1 MRISDWSSDVC
12 SSDLFQIQQYP
23 RRCRCLRYNK
33 DRRHCQNNAGWPDIK
48 NTAWGY
54 PNHPGNEPL
63 ESPAP
68 YPRPLAGW
76 PVHRRLHTVAGIPA
90 TKSTGWVCYSMI
102 HHWTSY
108 SAGYSLRKQGK
119 RLLPP
124 PRKGGIVIFP
134 QDKIREFDKP

>member
-1 MRISDWSSDVC
+1 MTYTYGHTLSR
-12 SSDLFQIQQYP
+12 
-23 RRCRCLRYNK
+23 K
-33 DRRHCQNNAGWPDIK
+33 DALPTYCKNNAVWPDIK
-48 NTAWGY
+48 NTSWGY

-90 TKSTGWVCYSMI
+90 TTSTGWVCYSMI

-108 SAGYSLRKQGK
+108 SAGYSLRKQGQ

-124 PRKGGIVIFP
+124 PPMRSEERRVGKECVSTCRYRGSP
-134 QDKIREFDKP
+134 EH